1 MTSKE
6 RISIHCIHEEDWG
19 EIKSAVL
26 DMKKDIDGNG
36 KKGLRDAVTE
46 LTVSTDSL
54 KSTIHDTQIIISG
67 LVKFQNEMEAITK
80 SWQRNTM
87 VWLMVI
93 GLIFTGIN
101 VFFGILSKSSQREHP
116 QTIIMRGSQ
125 VDTVSSLYFEE

>member
-1 MTSKE
+1 MTSKQQ
-6 RISIHCIHEEDWG
+6 ISIHCIHEEDWG

-46 LTVSTDSL
+46 LTVSSDSL
-54 KSTIHDTQIIISG
+54 KNTIRDTQTIISG
-67 LVKFQNEMEAITK
+67 LVKFQNEMEAVTK

-93 GLIFTGIN
+93 GLLFTGIN
-101 VFFGILSKSSQREHP
+101 VFFGILSKTAPRDHP
-116 QTIIMRGSQ
+116 QTIIMRDGKS
-125 VDTVSSLYFEE
+125 DTVSKLYWQE